1 MVTRETEGRLRE
13 IFRSAIENA
22 CDDITN
28 RDVVTVW
35 WPEGYAERFAE
46 LMTQSLALMAE
57 SCEMAE
63 ENAKTS
69 R

>member
-13 IFRSAIENA
+13 IFRSAVENA
-22 CDDITN
+22 CEDISN
-28 RDVVTVW
+28 RQVVEGW

-46 LMTQSLALMAE
+46 LMTQSVALMAE

-63 ENAKTS
+63 ENCKTS